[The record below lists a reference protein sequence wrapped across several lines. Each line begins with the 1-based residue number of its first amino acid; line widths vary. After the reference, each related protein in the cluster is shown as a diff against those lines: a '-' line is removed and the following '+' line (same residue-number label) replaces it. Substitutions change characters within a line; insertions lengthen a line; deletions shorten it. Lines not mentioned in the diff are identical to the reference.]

1 VALDSRDA
9 EKKVYAM
16 NKMAEV
22 KYLKGA
28 GILASRYLFEGKGG
42 AAVFRGH
49 AMAAIEKMG
58 VPAVPY
64 LIDYLHGPTGRYTG
78 MVLTKL
84 TGVDIEAEDMKK
96 AREWW
101 ENHAPQSAK

>member
-1 VALDSRDA
+1 
-9 EKKVYAM
+9 M

-22 KYLKGA
+22 KYMKGA

-84 TGVDIEAEDMKK
+84 TGTDIEAEDMKK

-101 ENHAPQSAK
+101 ESHKPGGAK